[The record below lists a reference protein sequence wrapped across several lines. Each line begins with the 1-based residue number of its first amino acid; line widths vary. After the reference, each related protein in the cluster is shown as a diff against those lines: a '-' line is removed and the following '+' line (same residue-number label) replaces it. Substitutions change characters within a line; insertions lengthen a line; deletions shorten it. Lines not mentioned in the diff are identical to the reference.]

1 MKTSASTLWCLKI
14 AAFITF
20 GTVALGAVVCAT
32 YSSAACPN
40 WPGCYFGQILPRGE
54 LNPIIEFTH
63 RVFAMSTLP
72 ALLVA
77 AVMARKHP
85 LRVVRVLPWFAVA
98 GALGAGIFGMFTI
111 KTGLTPIQGM
121 ADLWCALMSLVTI
134 VITLVAARRV
144 ELEQNR
150 RIAQLAYG
158 VLGGLFVLH
167 GLGFSPRPR
176 ARTPGAWGGRCG
188 WSTTWIRRPRCN
200 SPAWGW
206 P

>member
-1 MKTSASTLWCLKI
+1 
-14 AAFITF
+14 
-20 GTVALGAVVCAT
+20 
-32 YSSAACPN
+32 
-40 WPGCYFGQILPRGE
+40 
-54 LNPIIEFTH
+54 
-63 RVFAMSTLP
+63 MSTLP

-150 RIAQLAYG
+150 QSCWRRADSRGDYSREWAQWAPRVAVWHHGGDHCCDRG
-158 VLGGLFVLH
+158 VGGRPLPAVSFSTASCQ
-167 GLGFSPRPR
+167 GYARFSPLKL
-176 ARTPGAWGGRCG
+176 
-188 WSTTWIRRPRCN
+188 
-200 SPAWGW
+200 
-206 P
+206 